1 MNPMKDLESLSASQ
15 AVKALC
21 KREIKALDLLLSC
34 LDRIGQKESQ
44 VRAWSSLGKE
54 NALARAKL
62 LDKGAIKGLLHGLPI
77 GIKDL
82 YDTYDLPSS
91 YGSAIYSNHYPSADA
106 VSVALLRQAGAIIL
120 GKTITTE
127 FASFKPSHTTNPHD
141 KAFTPGGSSSGSAA
155 AVADFMVPLA
165 TGSQTA
171 GSIIRPAS
179 FCGVVGFKPS
189 YGKISIAGVKSLSIS
204 LDTMGCFGRT
214 VEDVALGVAAMSGD
228 HQLANVEEL
237 HNKPRIAICK
247 TVDWAYAQKE
257 TATALAAARHAAES
271 FSKGSVGDFSL
282 PSNYDQI
289 TQVQTRI
296 MLSEMAR
303 SLTFEK
309 QHFAKKLSPLLIK
322 QLNDGSAISYEQYVC
337 DLMAAQAAKEGIK
350 SLFTNDIDILIAPSA
365 IGEAPPIK
373 EGTGDPIFC
382 RGWTLLGLPCININV
397 GTGPN
402 GLPVGVQLIAG
413 PGKDHF
419 LLSVARAFAKSL
431 PDPVLR
437 DQA

>member
-15 AVKALC
+15 AIKALSR
-21 KREIKALDLLLSC
+21 REIKASDLLLSC

-44 VRAWSSLGKE
+44 VKAWASLSKE
-54 NALARAKL
+54 NALARAKA

-77 GIKDL
+77 GVKDL
-82 YDTYDLPSS
+82 FDTYDLPTS
-91 YGSAIYSNHYPSADA
+91 YGSTIYSNHYPSTDA
-106 VSVALLRQAGAIIL
+106 VSVALLRQAGGIIL
-120 GKTITTE
+120 GKTISTE
-127 FASFKPSHTTNPHD
+127 FASFKPGNTSNPHD
-141 KAFTPGGSSSGSAA
+141 KAFSPGGSSSGSAA

-189 YGKISIAGVKSLSIS
+189 YGKISVAGVKSLAMS

-228 HQLANVEEL
+228 HQLARVEEL
-237 HNKPRIAICK
+237 HNKPRIAVCK
-247 TVDWAYAQKE
+247 TADWAYAKKE
-257 TATALAAARHAAES
+257 SATALASARHAAES
-271 FSKGSVGDFSL
+271 FSKGVIDDLAL
-282 PSNYDQI
+282 PSPCDQI
-289 TQVQTRI
+289 THVQTRI
-296 MLSEMAR
+296 MLSEMSR

-309 QHFAKKLSPLLIK
+309 EHFSKKLSPLLIK
-322 QLNDGSAISYEQYVC
+322 QLNEGAAISYEQYAA
-337 DLMAAQAAKEGIK
+337 DLLTAQAAKDAINH
-350 SLFTNDIDILIAPSA
+350 LFTNDIDIVIAPSA
-365 IGEAPPIK
+365 IGEAPLFK

-382 RGWTLLGLPCININV
+382 RGWTLLGLPCINLNI

-413 PGKDHF
+413 PGKDYY

>member
-1 MNPMKDLESLSASQ
+1 MKDLESLSASQ
-15 AVKALC
+15 AAKALS
-21 KREIKALDLLLSC
+21 KREIKASDLLLSC

-44 VRAWSSLGKE
+44 VRAWASLSKE
-54 NALARAKL
+54 NALSHAKL

-77 GIKDL
+77 GVKDL
-82 YDTYDLPSS
+82 FDTYDLPTS
-91 YGSAIYSNHYPSADA
+91 YGSAIYSNHYPSTDA
-106 VSVALLRQAGAIIL
+106 VSVALLRKAGGIIL

-127 FASFKPSHTTNPHD
+127 FASFKPSLTSNPHD
-141 KAFTPGGSSSGSAA
+141 KVFTPGGSSSGSAA

-189 YGKISIAGVKSLSIS
+189 YGKISVAGVKSLSMS

-228 HQLANVEEL
+228 HQMANVEDL
-237 HNKPRIAICK
+237 YNKPRIAICK
-247 TVDWAYAQKE
+247 TADWNHAQQE
-257 TATALAAARHAAES
+257 TATALATARHAATS
-271 FSKGSVGDFSL
+271 LSKGSVGDLSL
-282 PSNYDQI
+282 PSSCNQI

-309 QHFAKKLSPLLIK
+309 EHFSKKLSPLLVK
-322 QLNDGSAISYEQYVC
+322 QLNDGAAISYEQYAT
-337 DLMAAQAAKEGIK
+337 DLLAAQAAKADVYY
-350 SLFTNDIDILIAPSA
+350 LFTNDIDILIAPSA
-365 IGEAPPIK
+365 IGEAPLLK

-382 RGWTLLGLPCININV
+382 RGWTLLGLPCINLNI

-402 GLPVGVQLIAG
+402 GLPVGIQLIAG

>member
-15 AVKALC
+15 AIKALSR
-21 KREIKALDLLLSC
+21 REIKASDLLLSC

-44 VRAWSSLGKE
+44 VKAWASLSKE
-54 NALARAKL
+54 NALARAKA

-77 GIKDL
+77 GVKDL
-82 YDTYDLPSS
+82 FDTYDLPTS

-106 VSVALLRQAGAIIL
+106 VSVALLRQAGGIIL
-120 GKTITTE
+120 GKTISTE

-189 YGKISIAGVKSLSIS
+189 YGKISVAGVKSLAMS

-214 VEDVALGVAAMSGD
+214 VEDVAFGVAAMSGD
-228 HQLANVEEL
+228 HHLAQVEEL

-257 TATALAAARHAAES
+257 TATAIASARHAAES
-271 FSKGSVGDFSL
+271 FSKGVIGDLAL
-282 PSNYDQI
+282 PRPCDQI

-309 QHFAKKLSPLLIK
+309 EYFSKKLSPLLIK
-322 QLNDGSAISYEQYVC
+322 QLNEGSAISYEQYAA
-337 DLMAAQAAKEGIK
+337 DLLTAQTAKAAINH
-350 SLFTNDIDILIAPSA
+350 LFTNDIDIVIAPSA
-365 IGEAPPIK
+365 IGEAPSIK

-382 RGWTLLGLPCININV
+382 RGWTLLGLPCINLNI